1 MMIYPESYAHLSD
14 EEMEYVSGGLSLN
27 INWWGLASTAAG
39 LGTTM
44 LVYLNIANI
53 AAISAQL
60 QQQDPDKYPEPE
72 GTINGNLLM
81 DSVKGILQHG
91 ARRCHGPCERCCRCG
106 HGLPRHQG
114 RQLSSGFF
122 CGRKST
128 GHFGRCVL

>member
-60 QQQDPDKYPEPE
+60 QQQDPDKYPETE

-81 DSVKGILQHG
+81 DSVKAYFSTVPGVVMGLVNAAAGVGTVYLGIKAG
-91 ARRCHGPCERCCRCG
+91 N
-106 HGLPRHQG
+106 
-114 RQLSSGFF
+114 
-122 CGRKST
+122 
-128 GHFGRCVL
+128 